1 MVMWFDGSLAGW
13 SIWITYFLKVVLA
26 YLTTLLVCAV
36 VGQARI
42 RVRLWGGFLFLSIA
56 AWILLWIPPRGGLI
70 HSRGSSTHISGQ
82 TSWHIAVPVEGS
94 WALSASRFAHAA
106 EYLYVFLLSVTVV
119 HLLLKSSQLKRV
131 LRRTQP
137 ASPELQ
143 RRFRRLCLELN
154 VGRCE
159 FAVVPELRS
168 PATCYWWQSHVLLP
182 EDLVPLLDSDQ
193 LDDILRHEI
202 VHVRRNDYFWDRLA
216 ALGCRLVF
224 FHPLVWLAY
233 RHLRREREVACD
245 YAVVRESTE
254 ARLRYAEC
262 LTTLARWL
270 IARRNFSAGI
280 SFFSS
285 ESLLGVRVRALL
297 TEPSTHST
305 GLAIA
310 RAGFVLIVSGPALL
324 LVSGLGL
331 SLYSPI
337 HFNSLL
343 SQPLNSHVRR
353 KAAGAKHSHP
363 SRLQVQVVETRGVA
377 DQSAALQSLNLLLK
391 SEPTSL
397 PVLNWS
403 NATGDDV
410 ETSFTGSEDVG
421 SQHSNAVWDEAP
433 APLARAPKWRAL
445 VIDAITG
452 GASLAAGRID
462 VDDVDGPR
470 KRSR

>member
-1 MVMWFDGSLAGW
+1 MWLDGSLAGL
-13 SIWITYFLKVVLA
+13 SIWITYFLQVALC

-36 VGQARI
+36 VAQGPI
-42 RVRLWGGFLFLSIA
+42 RVRLWGGFLLLSVS
-56 AWILLWIPPRGGLI
+56 AWLLLFIPARGGNLL
-70 HSRGSSTHISGQ
+70 HSSGPGVHFSPESSLHL
-82 TSWHIAVPVEGS
+82 AVPVEGL
-94 WALSASRFAHAA
+94 WASVASRFAQATA
-106 EYLYVFLLSVTVV
+106 YLYVFVLLISVL
-119 HLLLKSSQLKRV
+119 HLIVKSSQLKRV
-131 LRRTQP
+131 LRRTRRV
-137 ASPELQ
+137 SPNLQ

-159 FAVVPELRS
+159 FVLASELHS
-168 PATCYWWQSHVLLP
+168 PATCYWWRHYVLLP

-193 LDDILRHEI
+193 LDDVLRHEL

-245 YAVVRESTE
+245 FAVVRESTE

-270 IARRNFSAGI
+270 MTRNNVSTGV

-285 ESLLGVRVRALL
+285 DSLLAVRVRALL
-297 TEPSTHST
+297 TEPSTNFTHRRV
-305 GLAIA
+305 A
-310 RAGFVLIVSGPALL
+310 RAGFISIVVSPALL

-337 HFNSLL
+337 QLNSLL
-343 SQPLNSHVRR
+343 TQPRDYHTRR
-353 KAAGAKHSHP
+353 KVGRAKHTHP
-363 SRLQVQVVETRGVA
+363 SMPQVSTVGTQGMS

-391 SEPTSL
+391 SQPSSL
-397 PVLNWS
+397 PVLNS
-403 NATGDDV
+403 SDSTRDAAETGFTVKENAELQRSHD
-410 ETSFTGSEDVG
+410 
-421 SQHSNAVWDEAP
+421 VWDEAP
-433 APLARAPKWRAL
+433 MPLARPPRWRAL
-445 VIDAITG
+445 VVDAIAG
-452 GASLAAGRID
+452 GASLATGRID